1 MARYR
6 GPVCRLCRREGAKL
20 FLKGDRCLSP
30 KCAIDKRNFAPGA
43 HGKTRRSRVQGYGL
57 QLREKQKAKR
67 AYGLLERQFRLY
79 FDRAE
84 RERAVTGT
92 FLLQLLERRLDNAVY
107 RLGLAPSRAAAR
119 LFVRHGHVEVNGK
132 RVDIPSKIIDQ
143 GDVIRVCDK
152 TRKKDFFKLVLERAE
167 GRMVPEWLQREEDDM
182 ASGRVVTLP
191 SGEDPQLKIRDQLIV
206 ELYSR

>member
-20 FLKGDRCLSP
+20 FLKGDRCLSA

-79 FDRAE
+79 FKRAE

-92 FLLQLLERRLDNAVY
+92 FLLQLLERRLDNVVY
-107 RLGLAPSRAAAR
+107 RLGFAPSRAAAR
-119 LFVRHGHVEVNGK
+119 LFVRHGHVEVNGN
-132 RVDIPSKIIDQ
+132 RVDIPSRILTR
-143 GDVIRVCDK
+143 GDVVRVREK
-152 TRKKDFFKLVLERAE
+152 TRKKEFFNRVLEAAE
-167 GRMVPEWLQREEDDM
+167 GRQVPEWLERETEEF
-182 ASGRVVTLP
+182 AGGRVLTFP
-191 SGEDPQLKIRDQLIV
+191 SGEDPQLKIREQLIV

>member
-1 MARYR
+1 LARYR

-20 FLKGDRCLSP
+20 FLKGERCRTP
-30 KCAIDKRNFAPGA
+30 KCAIDKRNHPPGA
-43 HGKTRRSRVQGYGL
+43 HGKSRRTRIQGYGL

-79 FDRAE
+79 FQRAA

-119 LFVRHGHVEVNGK
+119 MFVTHGHVEVNGSPAN
-132 RVDIPSKIIDQ
+132 IPSRILDA
-143 GDVIRVCDK
+143 GDEIRVRDR
-152 TRKKDFFKLVLERAE
+152 TRKKEFFQRILETIE
-167 GRMVPEWLQREEDDM
+167 VGRPPEWLERSAEDP
-182 ASGRVVTLP
+182 ATGRVITLP
-191 SGEDPQLKIRDQLIV
+191 SGEDPELRIREQLIV

>member
-79 FDRAE
+79 FQRAE

-92 FLLQLLERRLDNAVY
+92 FLLQLLERRLDNTVY

-132 RVDIPSKIIDQ
+132 RVDIPSSIMNQ

-152 TRKKDFFKLVLERAE
+152 TRKKDFFKQIMEVAE
-167 GRMVPEWLQREEDDM
+167 GRTVPEWLQREADDL

>member
-20 FLKGDRCLSP
+20 FLKGERCLTP

-43 HGKTRRSRVQGYGL
+43 HGKSRRSRVQGYGL

-67 AYGLLERQFRLY
+67 VYGLLEKQFRLY
-79 FDRAE
+79 FRRAE
-84 RERAVTGT
+84 RQRAVTGT
-92 FLLQLLERRLDNAVY
+92 YLLQLLERRLDNVVY

-132 RVDIPSKIIDQ
+132 RADIPSNIMNQ
-143 GDVIRVCDK
+143 GDVIRVSDR
-152 TRKKDFFKLVLERAE
+152 TRKKDFFKQVMEAAE
-167 GRMVPEWLQREEDDM
+167 GRVVPDWLEREPDDL
-182 ASGRVVTLP
+182 ATGRIVTLP
-191 SGEDPQLKIRDQLIV
+191 SGEDPQLRIREQLIV

>member
-143 GDVIRVCDK
+143 GDVIRVCDR

-167 GRMVPEWLQREEDDM
+167 GRTVPEWLQREDDDV

>member
-79 FDRAE
+79 FERAE

-143 GDVIRVCDK
+143 GDVIRVCDR

-167 GRMVPEWLQREEDDM
+167 GRTVPEWLQREEDDI
-182 ASGRVVTLP
+182 ASGQVVTLP

>member
-67 AYGLLERQFRLY
+67 VYGLLERQFRLY

-92 FLLQLLERRLDNAVY
+92 FLLQLLERRLDNAIY

-132 RVDIPSKIIDQ
+132 RVDIPSNIIGQ

-152 TRKKDFFKLVLERAE
+152 TRKKDFFKQVMESAE
-167 GRMVPEWLQREEDDM
+167 GRTVPEWLQREADDM

>member
-1 MARYR
+1 
-6 GPVCRLCRREGAKL
+6 
-20 FLKGDRCLSP
+20 LKGDRCLSP

-92 FLLQLLERRLDNAVY
+92 FLLQLLERRLDNTVY

-167 GRMVPEWLQREEDDM
+167 GRTVPEWLQREEDDM

>member
-43 HGKTRRSRVQGYGL
+43 HGKSRRSRVQGYGL

-67 AYGLLERQFRLY
+67 VYGLLERQFRLY
-79 FDRAE
+79 FERAE

-92 FLLQLLERRLDNAVY
+92 YLLQLLERRLDNAVY
-107 RLGLAPSRAAAR
+107 RLGLASSRAAAR
-119 LFVRHGHVEVNGK
+119 LFVRHGHVELNGK
-132 RVDIPSKIIDQ
+132 RVDIPSCIVNR
-143 GDVIRVCDK
+143 GDVIRVREK
-152 TRKKDFFKLVLERAE
+152 TRKKDFFKQIVEAAE
-167 GRMVPEWLQREEDDM
+167 GRTVPEWLDRAAGDP
-182 ASGRVVTLP
+182 ASGRVVALP
-191 SGEDPQLKIRDQLIV
+191 TGDDPQLKIREQLIV

>member
-132 RVDIPSKIIDQ
+132 RVDIPSNIINQ

-152 TRKKDFFKLVLERAE
+152 TRKKDFFKLIMERAE
-167 GRMVPEWLQREEDDM
+167 GRTVPEWLQREEDDM

-191 SGEDPQLKIRDQLIV
+191 SGEDPQLKIREQLIV

>member
-20 FLKGDRCLSP
+20 FLKGDRCMSA

-79 FDRAE
+79 FERAE

-92 FLLQLLERRLDNAVY
+92 FLLQLLERRLDNVVY

-119 LFVRHGHVEVNGK
+119 LFVRHGHVEVNGR
-132 RVDIPSKIIDQ
+132 RVDIPSCILDQ
-143 GDVIRVCDK
+143 GDAVRVCDR
-152 TRKKDFFKLVLERAE
+152 TRKKDFFERVVEAAE
-167 GRMVPEWLQREEDDM
+167 SRTVPEWLERDAEDL
-182 ASGRVVTLP
+182 ATGRVMTLP
-191 SGEDPQLKIRDQLIV
+191 SGDDPNLKIREQLIV

>member
-20 FLKGDRCLSP
+20 FLKGDRCNSP
-30 KCAIDKRNFAPGA
+30 KCAIEKRNFAPGA
-43 HGKTRRSRVQGYGL
+43 HGKSRRSRVQGYGL

-79 FDRAE
+79 FERAE

-92 FLLQLLERRLDNAVY
+92 ALLQLLERRLDNVVY
-107 RLGLAPSRAAAR
+107 RLGYAPSRPAAR
-119 LFVRHGHVEVNGK
+119 LFVRHGHIDVNGR
-132 RVDIPSKIIDQ
+132 RVNIPSFIVDQ
-143 GDVIRVCDK
+143 GDVVRIRER
-152 TRKKDFFKLVLERAE
+152 TRKKDFFKAIMESLEARPA
-167 GRMVPEWLQREEDDM
+167 PDWLQRNAED
-182 ASGRVVTLP
+182 AATGVVTTLP
-191 SGEDPQLKIRDQLIV
+191 TGEDPQLKIRDQLIV

>member
-20 FLKGDRCLSP
+20 FLKGDRCLTP

-132 RVDIPSKIIDQ
+132 RVDIPSRIIDQ

-152 TRKKDFFKLVLERAE
+152 TRKKDFFKLIMERAE
-167 GRMVPEWLQREEDDM
+167 GRTVPEWLQREEADM

>member
-20 FLKGDRCLSP
+20 FLKGDRCLSA

-79 FDRAE
+79 FRRAE

-92 FLLQLLERRLDNAVY
+92 FLLQLLERRLDNVVY
-107 RLGLAPSRAAAR
+107 RLGFAPSRAAAR
-119 LFVRHGHVEVNGK
+119 LFVRHGHVEVNGS
-132 RVDIPSKIIDQ
+132 RVDIPSCILDR
-143 GDVIRVCDK
+143 GDEVRVREK
-152 TRKKDFFKLVLERAE
+152 TRKKDFFGRVLEAAE
-167 GRMVPEWLQREEDDM
+167 GRTVPDWLERETGDF
-182 ASGRVVTLP
+182 AGGRLLTLP
-191 SGEDPQLKIRDQLIV
+191 SGDDPQLKIREQLIV

>member
-1 MARYR
+1 
-6 GPVCRLCRREGAKL
+6 
-20 FLKGDRCLSP
+20 LKGDRCLSP

-67 AYGLLERQFRLY
+67 AYGLLERQFRRY

-132 RVDIPSKIIDQ
+132 RVDIPSNIIDQ
-143 GDVIRVCDK
+143 GDVIRVCDR
-152 TRKKDFFKLVLERAE
+152 TRKKDFFKAIMESAE
-167 GRMVPEWLQREEDDM
+167 GRTVPEWLEREADDM

-191 SGEDPQLKIRDQLIV
+191 SGDDPQLKIRDQLIV

>member
-20 FLKGDRCLSP
+20 FLKGDRCLSA

-79 FDRAE
+79 FRRAE

-92 FLLQLLERRLDNAVY
+92 FLLQLLERRLDNVVY
-107 RLGLAPSRAAAR
+107 RLGFAPSRAAAR
-119 LFVRHGHVEVNGK
+119 LFVRHGHVEVNGS
-132 RVDIPSKIIDQ
+132 RVDIPSCILDR
-143 GDVIRVCDK
+143 GDEVRVREK
-152 TRKKDFFKLVLERAE
+152 TRKKDFFGRVLEAAE
-167 GRMVPEWLQREEDDM
+167 GRTVPDWLERETGDF
-182 ASGRVVTLP
+182 AGGRVLTLP
-191 SGEDPQLKIRDQLIV
+191 SGDDPQLKIREQLIV

>member
-132 RVDIPSKIIDQ
+132 RVDIPSNIINQ

-152 TRKKDFFKLVLERAE
+152 TRKKDFFKLILERAE
-167 GRMVPEWLQREEDDM
+167 GRTVPEWLQRQEDDM

>member
-79 FDRAE
+79 FERAE

-92 FLLQLLERRLDNAVY
+92 FLLQLLERRLDNTVY

-143 GDVIRVCDK
+143 GDVIRVCDR

-167 GRMVPEWLQREEDDM
+167 GRTVPEWLQREEDDM

>member
-132 RVDIPSKIIDQ
+132 RVDIPSNIINQ

-152 TRKKDFFKLVLERAE
+152 TRKKDFFKLILERAE
-167 GRMVPEWLQREEDDM
+167 GRTVPEWLQREEDDM

>member
-92 FLLQLLERRLDNAVY
+92 FLLQLLERRLDNTVY

-143 GDVIRVCDK
+143 GDLIRVCDK

-167 GRMVPEWLQREEDDM
+167 GRTVPEWLQREEDDM

>member
-167 GRMVPEWLQREEDDM
+167 GRTVPEWLQREDEDM

>member
-20 FLKGDRCLSP
+20 FLKGDRCLTP

-152 TRKKDFFKLVLERAE
+152 TRKKDFFKLIMERAE
-167 GRMVPEWLQREEDDM
+167 GRTVPEWLQREEADM

>member
-20 FLKGDRCLSP
+20 FLKGERCLSP

-43 HGKTRRSRVQGYGL
+43 HGKSRRSRVQGYGL

-67 AYGLLERQFRLY
+67 VYGLLESQFRLY
-79 FDRAE
+79 FRRAE
-84 RERAVTGT
+84 RERAVTGAY
-92 FLLQLLERRLDNAVY
+92 LLQLLERRLDNTVY

-119 LFVRHGHVEVNGK
+119 LFVRHGHVEVNGR
-132 RVDIPSKIIDQ
+132 RVDIPSCIMNQ
-143 GDVIRVCDK
+143 GDVIRVGEK
-152 TRKKDFFKLVLERAE
+152 TRKKDFFKRILEAAE
-167 GRMVPEWLQREEDDM
+167 GRVVPDWLEREAEDL

-191 SGEDPQLKIRDQLIV
+191 SGDDPQLKIREQLIV

>member
-132 RVDIPSKIIDQ
+132 RVDIPSNIISE

-152 TRKKDFFKLVLERAE
+152 TRKKDFFKAIMERAE
-167 GRMVPEWLQREEDDM
+167 GRPVPEWLQREEDDM

>member
-167 GRMVPEWLQREEDDM
+167 GRTVPEWLQREEDDM

>member
-20 FLKGDRCLSP
+20 FLKGERCLSP

-67 AYGLLERQFRLY
+67 VYGLLERQFRLY

-119 LFVRHGHVEVNGK
+119 LFVRHGHVEINGK
-132 RVDIPSKIIDQ
+132 RVDIPSNIIKL

-152 TRKKDFFKLVLERAE
+152 TRKKDFFKAIMESAE
-167 GRMVPEWLQREEDDM
+167 GRTVPDWLQREAEDM
-182 ASGRVVTLP
+182 ASGRVATLP

>member
-167 GRMVPEWLQREEDDM
+167 GRTVPEWLQREADDM

>member
-132 RVDIPSKIIDQ
+132 RVDIPSNIIAQ
-143 GDVIRVCDK
+143 GDVIRVCDR
-152 TRKKDFFKLVLERAE
+152 TRKKDFFKLILERAE
-167 GRMVPEWLQREEDDM
+167 GRTVPEWLQREEEDI

>member
-20 FLKGDRCLSP
+20 FLKGERCHTP

-43 HGKTRRSRVQGYGL
+43 HGKSRRSRVQGYGI

-67 AYGLLERQFRLY
+67 TYGLLERQFRLY
-79 FDRAE
+79 FERAE

-119 LFVRHGHVEVNGK
+119 LFVRHGHVELNGK
-132 RVDIPSKIIDQ
+132 RVDIPSHIVKQ
-143 GDVIRVCDK
+143 GDVIGVRQK
-152 TRKKDFFKLVLERAE
+152 TREKDFFKLILEAAE
-167 GRMVPEWLQREEDDM
+167 GRTVPDWLERNAADA
-182 ASGRVVTLP
+182 ASGRVATLP
-191 SGEDPQLKIRDQLIV
+191 SGEDPQVRIREQLIV

>member
-92 FLLQLLERRLDNAVY
+92 FLLQLLERRLDNTVY

-132 RVDIPSKIIDQ
+132 RVDIPSNIINQ

-152 TRKKDFFKLVLERAE
+152 TRKKDFFKLIMERAE
-167 GRMVPEWLQREEDDM
+167 GRTVPEWLQREEDDM

-191 SGEDPQLKIRDQLIV
+191 SGEDPQLKIREQLIV

>member
-20 FLKGDRCLSP
+20 FLKGDRCLTP

-132 RVDIPSKIIDQ
+132 RVDIPSNIIDQ

-152 TRKKDFFKLVLERAE
+152 TRKKDFFKLIMERAE
-167 GRMVPEWLQREEDDM
+167 GRTVPEWLQREDDDM

>member
-152 TRKKDFFKLVLERAE
+152 TRKKDFFKLIMERAE
-167 GRMVPEWLQREEDDM
+167 GRTVPEWLQREEDDM

>member
-143 GDVIRVCDK
+143 GDLIRVCDK

-167 GRMVPEWLQREEDDM
+167 GRTVPEWLQREEDDM